1 MTPSAT
7 SASRDAGRA
16 FAPPDQVLASG
27 AMPISDLGASHDV
40 FTRMAMLWRELR
52 RGASTTVVRD
62 RMFGT
67 GEGAIEPG
75 HMDVLDLLHEQEP
88 RRMNDLAS
96 ALRVDPSTVTRAI
109 QRMELEGLVA
119 RTPATDDGRGIAVTA
134 TDEGRRRRATVAER
148 RHEIVRHI
156 MAPMDAA
163 DREQLVDLLER
174 FVLSLDDYVR
184 AGAPLVPTT
193 AHNGPESTSR

>member
-1 MTPSAT
+1 
-7 SASRDAGRA
+7 
-16 FAPPDQVLASG
+16 
-27 AMPISDLGASHDV
+27 MPISDLGAGHDV

-67 GEGAIEPG
+67 GDDAIEPG
-75 HMDVLDLLHEQEP
+75 HMDVLDLLHEHEP
-88 RRMNDLAS
+88 RRMNDLAA

-119 RTPATDDGRGIAVTA
+119 RTPAADDGRGIAVTA
-134 TDEGRRRRATVAER
+134 TEEGRRRRAAVAER
-148 RHEIVRHI
+148 RHEIVRHV
-156 MAPMDAA
+156 MEPLDEA
-163 DREQLVDLLER
+163 DRQQLVELLQR

-184 AGAPLVPTT
+184 AGAPLVPSPG
-193 AHNGPESTSR
+193 HNGPESPSR